1 MSQNPQNKFIL
12 NETANGLS
20 SLKRKGDP
28 YQTEFIRP
36 GKCLGLVKL
45 KYKQKDNWI
54 DLSNEGMPLY
64 SHDKNLCLQST
75 FKHKGTSFDWNI
87 TLKNTSDSEL
97 EIGSLELPFEFNEEY
112 TRDPKESFEGRV
124 FKHSHIA
131 GHNSF
136 IFWLPVGGI
145 GAHLLMTPKENTH
158 LAFFEA
164 KNGIYASGG
173 ALYSAFIHSK
183 AHVENLTGTW
193 RQENTSKILKAGESV
208 SYSFCFHWCDNY
220 SDIREKIY
228 HSGGIDIRINP
239 GMVIPRDL
247 KAKIALRSQQKITC
261 VEAEFPEDTEIL
273 KLPKRGDNEIYELK
287 FNKLGENKLTLRYG
301 EQEETILEFFVSED
315 LETLIKKRASF
326 IKNFQQ
332 HKDPSK
338 WYDGLYSLW
347 DASAEKGKQKL
358 GPDNPGSQHPY
369 CVSGSDDPSN
379 SKCMY
384 LSEKNVAYP
393 DAEEIASLEYFIENF
408 VWGKHQRTDQEAPYP
423 YGIYGSDSWLTNR
436 NSKNDLIEDSTSRPQ
451 EGGSQCRMW
460 RTFDYTTYFALYFNM
475 YLIGKQNPELI
486 KYIST
491 DQYLERAYGTAKAYF
506 EVPYNIMMTGG
517 WAHEGWTDWAYTLG
531 NFHEKYLLPLIDCL
545 RAENL
550 DDKADYLEG
559 EWDKK
564 VKFFLYDDDYPFVS
578 EMPVDSTAYESSYAI
593 GKYSLKKQL
602 QPDNKLWQHKN
613 TGQWYSHPIIDE
625 TKHRDY
631 LQRQLMANLACRGVL
646 ESSYY
651 HYGSDFRA
659 VGTSNYTMSYMSQMG
674 GWAIMDQGLYFKQNQ
689 TDLIQLGYASLL
701 CSWGLINS
709 GTKDSNYGYWYPGK
723 DNDGS
728 VAWGF
733 MPQMQGSEW
742 NSACK
747 DMSRGAWAVDGEIDH
762 GLTAGIEAASTIVID
777 DPSFGPIAYGGN
789 LECKNKLYAV
799 IPRDGVR
806 RQFHY
811 LNKHIDFHL
820 NLTQDG
826 FKKGLNIEW
835 DEALQQLCFTLEN
848 RSNKAHKVSF
858 TLEGLPKGNYEI
870 LTDDDLP
877 QKVISDGSN
886 LIKLELFMADLEL
899 PIKLQKRPSP

>member
-1 MSQNPQNKFIL
+1 MTQNPPAEFIV
-12 NETANGLS
+12 EEHQGHIT
-20 SLKRKGDP
+20 SLKRKNDP
-28 YQTEFIRP
+28 FETEFIRP
-36 GKCLGLVKL
+36 GNNLGCVNLS
-45 KYKQKDNWI
+45 YRQKGDWI
-54 DLSNEGMPLY
+54 HCDQSGSDELEVSSSFSSSGPLLEWTIKLSNT
-64 SHDKNLCLQST
+64 SHLP
-75 FKHKGTSFDWNI
+75 
-87 TLKNTSDSEL
+87 L
-97 EIGSLELPFEFNEEY
+97 EIGTLELPFQFNEEY
-112 TRDPKESFEGRV
+112 TRNPKESFEGRV

-145 GAHLLMTPKENTH
+145 GAHLLMTPTENTH
-158 LAFFEA
+158 LEFFEA

-193 RQENTSKILKAGESV
+193 RQENSSKILQAGESI
-208 SYSFCFHWCDNY
+208 SYSFRFHWCDNY
-220 SDIREKIY
+220 SDIRKKIY
-228 HSGGIDIRINP
+228 QSGGIDIRIAP

-247 KAKIALRSQQKITC
+247 KSKIALRSQQKITRIQ
-261 VEAEFPEDTEIL
+261 AEFPEETEIS
-273 KLPKRGDNEIYELK
+273 KLPKHGDNEIYEIN
-287 FNKLGENKLTLRYG
+287 FRKLGENKLTLHYG
-301 EQEETILEFFVSED
+301 KQQETILEFFVSED

-332 HKDPSK
+332 HKDPTK

-347 DASAEKGKQKL
+347 DAGAEEGQQKL

-408 VWGKHQRTDQEAPYP
+408 VWGKHQRTDQEDPYP

-436 NSKNDLIEDSTSRPQ
+436 NSSNDLIEESTSRPQ
-451 EGGSQCRMW
+451 DGGSQCRMW
-460 RTFDYTTYFALYFNM
+460 RTFDYTTYFALYYNM
-475 YLIGKQNPELI
+475 YLIGKQNPDLI
-486 KYIST
+486 NYITT

-531 NFHEKYLLPLIDCL
+531 NFHEKYLLPLIETL
-545 RAENL
+545 RAEGL

-593 GKYSLKKQL
+593 GKYALTRELK
-602 QPDNKLWQHKN
+602 PDHHLWQHKN
-613 TGQWYSHPIIDE
+613 TGQWYSHPVIDE
-625 TKHRDY
+625 AKHKDY
-631 LQRQLMANLACRGVL
+631 LHRQLMANLACRGVL
-646 ESSYY
+646 ENSYY

-674 GWAIMDQGLYFKQNQ
+674 GWAIMDQGLYFEENKF
-689 TDLIQLGYASLL
+689 DLIQLGYASLL

-709 GTKDSNYGYWYPGK
+709 GTKESNYGYWYPGK
-723 DNDGS
+723 NNDGS

-747 DMSRGAWAVDGEIDH
+747 DMSRGAWAVCGEIDH
-762 GLTAGIEAASTIVID
+762 GLTAGVEAAATIVVD
-777 DPSFGPIAYGGN
+777 DPNFGFIAYGGE
-789 LECKNKLYAV
+789 LDEAAQKLRV

-806 RQFHY
+806 RQLHY
-811 LNKHIDFHL
+811 ISQNLSFHL
-820 NLTQDG
+820 TLKSDG
-826 FKKGLNIEW
+826 FKKNEPIVFSTDLNSLGFI
-835 DEALQQLCFTLEN
+835 LEN
-848 RSNKAHKVSF
+848 RSKKSHPIDIEVKGLKSGSYELYNDGQVIKSF
-858 TLEGLPKGNYEI
+858 CIKGEETQGLSCQIEENFVNVGIRKI
-870 LTDDDLP
+870 
-877 QKVISDGSN
+877 
-886 LIKLELFMADLEL
+886 
-899 PIKLQKRPSP
+899 